1 MKKAIGFAVV
11 LLFMAGAV
19 HAKAY
24 ETSMTAGGYEVAVSI
39 DHNPPVIGD
48 NTVTIEI
55 RNASGKSVRDARVAL
70 YTVMPSMPAMN
81 ATTAATPQGNTY
93 TAVIKPSM
101 GGEWAV
107 TVSFTGSDGKVRKG
121 TFKFVI

>member
-1 MKKAIGFAVV
+1 MKKVIGFAVI
-11 LLFMAGAV
+11 LLFMAGVV

-24 ETSMTAGGYEVAVSI
+24 ETSITAGGYNVSVSI
-39 DHNPPVIGD
+39 DHNPPVIGE
-48 NTVTIEI
+48 NTVTVEI
-55 RNASGKSVRDARVAL
+55 RDASGKPVRDAKVEL

-81 ATTAATPQGNTY
+81 ATTVATPKGSKY

-107 TVSFTGSDGKVRKG
+107 TVSFKGSDGKVRKG

>member
-1 MKKAIGFAVV
+1 MKKAIGFAAV
-11 LLFMAGAV
+11 LLFMAGVAY
-19 HAKAY
+19 AKAY
-24 ETSMTAGGYEVAVSI
+24 ETSVTAGGYDVAVSI

-55 RNASGKSVRDARVAL
+55 RNASGKPVRNAKVEL

-81 ATTAATPQGNTY
+81 TTTVAAPQGNKY

-107 TVSFTGSDGKVRKG
+107 TVSFTGPDGKVRKG
-121 TFKFVI
+121 TFTFVI